1 MIEWKKLNTS
11 ILTIL
16 VVGCFGFFI
25 DFQFMK
31 NDLAAVES
39 DIIKIKKEMERL
51 DEIKELQCEV
61 AIFLFKDSTE
71 LQRIVRHCK

>member
-31 NDLAAVES
+31 TNLGAVENEVLA
-39 DIIKIKKEMERL
+39 IKQELKRI
-51 DEIKELQCEV
+51 DELKTIQCEV
-61 AIFLFKDSTE
+61 AIFLFKESAE
-71 LQRIVRHCK
+71 LERIVRHCK